1 MPLNLTI
8 VIKKHLTIVLILWS
22 AIVSAQLQRNYTSY
36 TVDDGLAQN
45 TVWDAFQDYKG
56 FMWFGTA
63 DGVNRFDGYKM
74 YHYKWN
80 SKDSSTLLG
89 NSAFKF
95 YEDSNSNLWIS
106 HNKGVS
112 IYNRA
117 KDYFYNVNFTIET
130 QYGNGERFATVL
142 GEDQKGRV
150 WSISGNHQLIAIGKN
165 DLKVQKRIN
174 VSNSTFNL
182 SSIRTCVTTD
192 KYIIGYLNDSS
203 TTWFRLNT
211 HTDQVDIIH
220 GPENFTGFFTKY
232 NDTTICAFDKYNIY
246 LYYINQDRYIA
257 KPIKANGVNGPLSML
272 VATSLAWWQGK
283 IYLGNNTGLYVYNPI
298 KNEFEERITSFNKS
312 EKVGFYYVQF
322 LRVDRSGN
330 LWICTNGDGAKC
342 LSPYRNKFKH
352 YNSPESRNR
361 LVKSISSDSANN
373 IYTGLYAEGLITYK
387 YNGHMEQYKFGKSTD
402 ELSHVLAQTFW
413 NNRYLVVN
421 DRYLKEL
428 DPITKKEISR
438 TDVFHYKNYGYCAY
452 PFFHHYKSKL
462 YLSCDVAV
470 YEIKENNKQR
480 VLFKLNT
487 LDTTIT
493 CFTIINDTCW
503 WIGTTRFISEYN
515 PVKVKWKKIPINIYT
530 KTICLAKN
538 KKQVW
543 VGSNAG
549 LYLMN
554 TNGSVLQKFDIS
566 DGLPDDFIYGIL
578 EDKHGCFW
586 MSHNKGMSVY
596 NPQTKTFKHYGIKD
610 GLQSNEFNTGAYY
623 KDEKG
628 LLYFGGVNG
637 INVIDPN
644 EINDNKNLPQIAIN
658 KILLG
663 DLPYKTDTA
672 YNEITQLQLSYLE
685 NTLSFDFSAL
695 EFSQPQ
701 DNMYQYKLEGYD
713 NNWIESGKLHFARYA
728 NLPPGKYSFKIKAAN
743 GDGYWNPQPRELYIN
758 IVPPFWQR
766 SWFYLLLVLIV
777 LISVIGIVYYLINRQ
792 KTRMQRE
799 LDVQQKLEE
808 ERLRISRDL
817 HDNVGAQL
825 SFLITNVEWMLQHPE
840 QVNEAEEKQRLQAL
854 SETGRHAILTLR
866 QTIWAI
872 SHTALSVDDFADR
885 FKQFALK
892 MVEFN
897 KSTQLHFSENFEQ
910 PQTLSPSVAL
920 NLFRICQEAFNN
932 SLKHAQ
938 AKNIN
943 LHFACNKQ
951 HSFLFTITDDGV
963 GFDWNDAINKG
974 HYGLHNIKARATETN
989 AELQI
994 QSQIGK
1000 GTTLKLTV
1008 K

>member
-1 MPLNLTI
+1 MIKQYLTI
-8 VIKKHLTIVLILWS
+8 TVILFS
-22 AIVSAQLQRNYTSY
+22 AIASAQLQRNYTSY
-36 TVDDGLAQN
+36 TVNNGLAQN
-45 TVWDAFQDYKG
+45 SVWDAFQDYRG
-56 FMWFGTA
+56 YMWFGTA
-63 DGVNRFDGYKM
+63 DGISRFDSQSMKQYK
-74 YHYKWN
+74 Y
-80 SKDSSTLLG
+80 SKT
-89 NSAFKF
+89 
-95 YEDSNSNLWIS
+95 DSNSLTGVTNFRFFEDKDRVLWIS
-106 HNKGVS
+106 HNKGIS
-112 IYNRA
+112 RYNRV
-117 KDYFYNVNFTIET
+117 KDNFTNIT
-130 QYGNGERFATVL
+130 FGRKDHFSAII
-142 GEDQKGRV
+142 GEDKKGNIWLLNGAAEMICMNKKSLV
-150 WSISGNHQLIAIGKN
+150 ISSRIKIATLNYQGISSRDFCMVGSLVYSYLGK
-165 DLKVQKRIN
+165 DIN
-174 VSNSTFNL
+174 TWFCFDINTKKISTFKVADEPVN
-182 SSIRTCVTTD
+182 
-192 KYIIGYLNDSS
+192 YFFPLNDSLLCS
-203 TTWFRLNT
+203 LTYNYRYILNT
-211 HTDQVDIIH
+211 KNNSVKKQT
-220 GPENFTGFFTKY
+220 Y
-232 NDTTICAFDKYNIY
+232 NGIKFQDKEG
-246 LYYINQDRYIA
+246 A
-257 KPIKANGVNGPLSML
+257 AASSML
-272 VATSLAWWQGK
+272 WNNRVY
-283 IYLGNNTGLYVYNPI
+283 IGNPSGLYV
-298 KNEFEERITSFNKS
+298 FNKATNTIEEHIQS
-312 EKVGFYYVQF
+312 FEKFNDQGFFYVQK
-322 LRVDRSGN
+322 LMVDKSNN
-330 LWICTNGDGAKC
+330 LWICTNGNGVKC
-342 LSPYRNKFKH
+342 LSRYQNKFKH
-352 YNSPESRNR
+352 YSTNQSRNS
-361 LVKSISSDSANN
+361 LIKGICTGVGGT
-373 IYTGLYAEGLITYK
+373 IYTGVWGQDLIWYDK
-387 YNGHMEQYKFGKSTD
+387 SGKSTQYHFK
-402 ELSHVLAQTFW
+402 S
-413 NNRYLVVN
+413 N
-421 DRYLKEL
+421 
-428 DPITKKEISR
+428 PKEISSVLAITPFNDELLMLTNR
-438 TDVFHYKNYGYCAY
+438 QYVYLFNPIAKKITAKFDGLFHKEALSIGYPHFLKLKNGNWLMAADYGI
-452 PFFHHYKSKL
+452 H
-462 YLSCDVAV
+462 
-470 YEIKENNKQR
+470 EISSQ
-480 VLFKLNT
+480 FKPRSFYALT
-487 LDTTIT
+487 TRDTMITTINMGQKNQLWVGT
-493 CFTIINDTCW
+493 VRGLYIYDTLTKQQKSLPVNII
-503 WIGTTRFISEYN
+503 
-515 PVKVKWKKIPINIYT
+515 VKC
-530 KTICLAKN
+530 ICMASN
-538 KKQVW
+538 NTVW
-543 VGSNAG
+543 VGGGSG
-549 LYLMN
+549 LFHFTIDGKLINEY
-554 TNGSVLQKFDIS
+554 DIS